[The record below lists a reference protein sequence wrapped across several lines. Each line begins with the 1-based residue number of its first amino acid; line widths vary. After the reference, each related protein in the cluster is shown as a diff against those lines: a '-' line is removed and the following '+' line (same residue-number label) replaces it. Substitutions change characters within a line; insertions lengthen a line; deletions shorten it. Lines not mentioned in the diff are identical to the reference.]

1 MSADNYVLVR
11 KENAQWI
18 GYMQSASSPIFH
30 DKRVFCTDTLEDAI
44 ILAQEENTEYGYKFE
59 VGGLYDNTS

>member
-1 MSADNYVLVR
+1 MSADNYILVR

-30 DKRVFCTDTLEDAI
+30 DERVFSTNTLEEAI
-44 ILAQEENTEYGYKFE
+44 VLAQEENTEYGYKFE
-59 VGGLYDNTS
+59 VGGLYAASP